1 MVATLLERRLE
12 ATSDLEMIEY
22 YADLDDALEV
32 LGWEYPK
39 AKVLALQYA
48 QGYYQMDW
56 AEIPNADVQYAL
68 EAVFAALA
76 LIMNGQA

>member
-12 ATSDLEMIEY
+12 ATNELELIEY

-32 LGWEYPK
+32 LGWEYPR
-39 AKVLALQYA
+39 AKELALRYA
-48 QGYYQMDW
+48 QGYYHSTW
-56 AEIPNADVQYAL
+56 ADEHHNTVQQAL

-76 LIMNGQA
+76 LIMNGEA

>member
-12 ATSDLEMIEY
+12 ATGDLELIEY

-32 LGWEYPK
+32 LGWEYPR
-39 AKVLALQYA
+39 ARQLALQYA
-48 QGYYQMDW
+48 QGYHQSCW
-56 AEIPNADVQYAL
+56 ASASDTEVQYAL

-76 LIMNGQA
+76 LIMNGDA